1 MNNRISKFFL
11 ATSALACAS
20 VWAGPVGT
28 LDADAAYDVR
38 AVGESEFVRFTQNG
52 ATFYAGDTLRT
63 SRGAAVLNLNAGGGL
78 GFHAGSEATVSTAD
92 TGTVDVELQ
101 AGRVLY
107 ALPDARQ
114 SLVLTAGNFTLTTA
128 DPDAVVMNV
137 ASGGEFV
144 GTVHRLEG
152 GNVKI
157 DVRSGAL
164 HVRNGDAMQVQVE
177 AGESVGLLDL
187 PAAASVD
194 VQSGTAVEIIAPETV
209 GPNETFEIQLASPEA
224 LDGNYIAVA
233 PEGAAPSRFESVAS
247 IRGESAISKTAPGS
261 EGDYEIRL
269 IDENTG
275 EILAFV
281 PLTVSRPE
289 AVVAAASAVGAGAG
303 GGGIGAAA
311 MAVAAGGVA
320 VYIVS
325 EADDDDDDP
334 QPVSP

>member
-20 VWAGPVGT
+20 AWAGPVGT

-38 AVGESEFVRFTQNG
+38 AAGESEFVRFTQSG

-63 SRGAAVLNLNAGGGL
+63 HRGAAVLNLNAGGGL
-78 GFHAGSEATVSTAD
+78 GFHAGSEGTVSTAAD
-92 TGTVDVELQ
+92 GTVQVALD

-107 ALPDARQ
+107 ALPDASQ
-114 SLVLTAGNFTLTTA
+114 SLSLTAGNFTLTTV
-128 DPDAVVMNV
+128 DPDAVRVNV
-137 ASGGEFV
+137 SSGGEFV
-144 GTVHRLEG
+144 GTVQHLEG
-152 GNVKI
+152 GNVK
-157 DVRSGAL
+157 VEVQSGSL
-164 HVRNGDAMQVQVE
+164 HVRNGSAMQVQVE
-177 AGESVGLLDL
+177 AGEAVGLLDL
-187 PAAASVD
+187 PATAAVD
-194 VQSGTAVEIIAPETV
+194 VQTNPAVEIIAPETV
-209 GPNETFEIQLASPEA
+209 GPNQTFEVQLSSPEA

-269 IDENTG
+269 IDEDTG

-281 PLTVSRPE
+281 PLSVSRPE
-289 AVVAAASAVGAGAG
+289 AVVAAASTVGAG
-303 GGGIGAAA
+303 GGGGAAAAA

-325 EADDDDDDP
+325 EASDDDDDP